1 MPRTKVLLRTRNL
14 KMAQTK
20 HAELSS
26 RRLQTPG
33 RGATQ
38 TSSQLLC
45 GCAVILAATTALAG
59 EADRIRRGTP
69 YADARKALLADGFV
83 PARIGACSGPGREDI
98 CISFPEAQMCAGTG
112 FAECVFVFRR
122 PDGATLR
129 IVTRGEE
136 LKDLSVYRVIRGR
149 SENRGRPRR

>member
-1 MPRTKVLLRTRNL
+1 L

-112 FAECVFVFRR
+112 FAECVFLFRR
-122 PDGATLR
+122 PDGGTLR

-136 LKDLSVYRVIRGR
+136 LKDLSVYRIVRGR
-149 SENRGRPRR
+149 SGNGGRPRR